1 MKDAG
6 KEINQLSFLTEIQ
19 RLVED
24 FFWFWDTPDKTH
36 PKNSS
41 TGEKKDEQD
50 IWTKENLIDLSRT
63 DN

>member
-6 KEINQLSFLTEIQ
+6 KEINQLSFLTEIR

-24 FFWFWDTPDKTH
+24 FFWFWDTPETTN

-50 IWTKENLIDLSRT
+50 IEQKKIGN
-63 DN
+63 

>member
-50 IWTKENLIDLSRT
+50 I
-63 DN
+63 